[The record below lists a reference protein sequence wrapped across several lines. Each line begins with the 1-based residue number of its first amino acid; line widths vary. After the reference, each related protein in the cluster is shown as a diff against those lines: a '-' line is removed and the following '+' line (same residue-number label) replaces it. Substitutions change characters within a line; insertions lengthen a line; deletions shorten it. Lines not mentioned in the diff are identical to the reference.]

1 MCSFLTFS
9 MSQYVLSINM
19 NAITIHCVYL
29 VFLNQ
34 PYIILCVIGV
44 RTILALERRQWNVW
58 MTAIFSCLPDR
69 KWADRKRHK
78 RNGFTEITQELSW
91 TIYTQKKVKSE
102 SELRARETKEYV
114 KKFLVSLSLFFVV
127 FTLKVKERKEEN
139 KRIYSDG
146 G

>member
-91 TIYTQKKVKSE
+91 TIYTHKKSE
-102 SELRARETKEYV
+102 KWKWIACQRNERIRQKVFGFFEFILCCFYFESKRTKGRE
-114 KKFLVSLSLFFVV
+114 
-127 FTLKVKERKEEN
+127 
-139 KRIYSDG
+139 
-146 G
+146 